1 MTKKPFDD
9 TNWREEYKAYT
20 SDSRELELLEN
31 GPHSLAQSWRM
42 QAMYNKWKKIMGY
55 EDPEPPNVS
64 SSLKEFFQKTKD
76 QGI

>member
-42 QAMYNKWKKIMGY
+42 QAMYNKWKKIRGIK
-55 EDPEPPNVS
+55 EPPVGKGYQT
-64 SSLKEFFQKTKD
+64 SLNEWFRRVDKT
-76 QGI
+76 

>member
-1 MTKKPFDD
+1 MNRQSFDD
-9 TNWREEYKAYT
+9 TNWREELKEYT

-31 GPHSLAQSWRM
+31 GPHSLAQSWHM
-42 QAMYNKWKKIMGY
+42 SALYTKWKKIKGIK
-55 EDPEPPNVS
+55 DPEPPNVS

>member
-9 TNWREEYKAYT
+9 TNWREEFKAYT

-42 QAMYNKWKKIMGY
+42 QAMYNKWKKIRGN
-55 EDPEPPNVS
+55 EAPAPPNVS
-64 SSLKEFFQKTKD
+64 SSFKEFFPITND
-76 QGI
+76 ARL